1 MKNVRKSLVLIT
13 LILFSALSLLAGCND
28 NIYKNLKLSLS
39 TSAPNGVV
47 TLSDNVQDN
56 VFTITATTT
65 GMPKGY
71 DGAVAFSVPVNDSIE
86 LTQGATKISN
96 GVYYGTFYAKEP
108 GTVNVSVVT
117 LEGNVSSE
125 ITIKVVKEIS
135 GLNFND
141 TLIPVVKGVETD
153 ISQFL
158 NYYPQNTNQ
167 TEVELELIKQGEN
180 DELIKIIRNGSK
192 ITVPND
198 CNVTDFEVVA
208 KSIYNDRIFARTQAK
223 VISLVATEQLS
234 VKHDVGVIGDTS
246 DDKVLTYSRGEYFLE
261 LASNTS
267 DLHEKIIYVDFLNPA
282 DAENYVVS
290 VVGLNEEGLIVENG
304 IKKGVVQIDIDKATG
319 VLTVKAIGLGTD
331 KLILN
336 VSRRDFPNYTQF
348 TRQLIV
354 NVNVLAYPTSIT
366 VTDGNKELNE
376 LVIYANYDSVLFGA
390 PVKFDVYNEFGLMSN
405 EDVILSLSGYEDRI
419 ELYDRWRNQLQF
431 NESVSA
437 NYTYY
442 LKHNLTTVPSDLTLT
457 ITSVKYNKVVKTI
470 PIKIVTQGIDLTTDV
485 GAKEGELSLDINV
498 TDPTVVGISGLPN
511 GYDYRNLTV
520 DYDENMLNLTQTN
533 ARISIS
539 PKNQIGK
546 TNLTITAP
554 NGSRVRYVISL
565 YESLEL
571 ESTNLKIAGQIISP
585 YELTNSDPINVTV
598 KNNLVLP
605 IMFTVNGKEYSALP
619 DVLDYSAD
627 SENRDVVRVAT
638 GYKLA
643 TQNIS
648 GSSLITIRIT
658 GYDNFGSKTRVAT
671 FRIRISVH
679 IPLSEISVAKRE
691 VTIYDYNE
699 INIEQKQ
706 LYGTHKIVL
715 NTQPSYAT
723 YTFEDLEWLV
733 NFNGISYNL
742 KQLAELTVNG
752 DVYTYVLRTSNVTTI
767 TLVTNINNFTE
778 ATVYCSLG
786 STSSASFT
794 VSARIK
800 QSFINESG
808 ILIDATKQID
818 IKFEVIKP
826 IAVEYFVFDNVETKV
841 VNNYAR
847 EYFVT
852 FDERELGYTDSGYTT
867 NNVRE
872 INFQVYPQNALYKDL
887 DVRCSVP
894 GAIEVKIN
902 NTTGVLTITAKN
914 KILSEYGTALITVWA
929 KDSVNVVGGMGDLY
943 TEITVRILNGTKFA
957 PFEITNTN
965 DLLKINQSMNAY
977 FVLADNI
984 SVGEWQPIG
993 YTNHDLV
1000 VPFTG
1005 YLSGKNKTYDVNGNV
1020 LEERQYY
1027 LSNLQVT
1034 GSYSYMGLFAML
1046 GRNGVLEDIVING
1059 VYINNP
1065 AIVDSLNYYV
1075 GSLVGYSEGVIK
1087 NVTISD
1093 LSGVD
1098 NFNGAYFDNLDTT
1111 IIQNRGISI
1120 SPSVSMQGK
1129 QNVFVGGVVG
1139 FVNNPTLNEF
1149 GSTAGRLSTANE
1161 NIGSYSYTNAEILLQ
1176 KATQETKPQIVDV
1189 NVSIEINV
1197 DAKGSVAYV
1206 GGIAGFNNKAI
1217 ITKTLNDISGS
1228 GISQADVVVCIN
1240 SRVIN
1245 ERNDNS
1251 AFGGAVG
1258 FNNGEINNY
1267 TIKALIPSNKAI
1279 ESSKALNNVGGVVG
1293 YNAGVIENNISN
1305 PLVRGNNNVGGLVG
1319 VSENTVVNFVTSKY
1333 NFINGID
1340 LANNSALVEFNKNLQ
1355 IEYVNY
1361 SNIMARVNR
1370 DDYNNDELTLYDI
1383 FAKEFNVSLS
1393 DSIEDLGNREL
1404 FNQFV
1409 NYYLAGNQGKNREH
1423 MVILKVENTNLN
1435 SGVSPSVTYVYKSNV
1450 NAGNY
1455 SLEKSGS
1462 NITIN
1467 TTKEIVSVQEV
1478 IETLNNAKINYVT
1491 GNNVE
1496 LLETEKLADYKT
1508 GVLGY
1513 NNVGGLIGKYSGLYY
1528 QTPADNEEDTATGIL
1543 NKNLIFAVDAD
1554 TGRKPLSS
1562 NMKIEFVNTLE
1573 YNSVYSYYLDSTLID
1588 KWNTNVSSTN
1598 EYFGDIVLEKAL
1610 NNSNKYN
1617 VGGLIG
1623 ESNNAYIQYNSVNA
1637 GVAANNANIGGLV
1650 GSASNVIQIADSY
1663 FAGAILNSPE
1673 SQTEAERL
1681 SRGTL
1686 IGSAQNAQQT
1696 GLNYGE
1702 WMDINS
1708 NNVID
1713 SNDRVTHY
1721 YAPYAVTSKYTNK
1734 EYFNNIVNSY
1744 FFGNYNN
1751 EDGIEV
1757 VGNNKSSK
1765 NYYKMLDNHIDPN
1778 ALLKFVVDESQP
1790 VYNVS
1795 YQNENYLYFGYETGY
1810 SIMGMFKTT
1819 TSGSVIPD
1827 AVWGKI
1833 KLYEKV
1839 LTLSD
1844 PSDFYPDTDK
1854 NSSVRQSFNPYEI
1867 TVDAD
1872 LNGINDIDQSNGFDD
1887 AYSRLSNYSWYGYA
1901 DINNGLPVLLSRQ
1914 RIRKTDE
1921 YNFAIKLLVNFPPKS
1936 IKVETNS
1943 NMANIWTQ
1951 KGKNV
1956 STIYYY
1962 SLSSTNYDSN
1972 GKLDFGISNLLSSE
1986 VESYTNLL
1994 KEELKG
2000 YNTYSIEK
2008 VLTSNPVPAFIGK
2021 DSFNVTSSNSQIL
2034 SVEKVNGIRKL
2045 VAKGTGVV
2053 DLYIS
2058 SSYNTK
2064 LTEKV
2069 TVNVVN
2075 AINNSELSY
2084 YTSGNKNIV
2093 KSNSEI
2099 VVSKSTPSNQQTFI
2113 LNNSLVGKFD
2123 FAFGKGSKTF
2133 DLNQNNA
2140 SGIRYYY
2147 VADKTFTINNEN
2159 VNGYSLLH
2167 ENALTDSGALPQ
2179 ITINNKTFTQEW
2191 LQVEDSKTTIKNYY
2205 VYYIDVPTGST
2216 TNIIGLNESNT
2227 KLLAVPYFVSVDELG
2242 NAVNTPLINITSYNV
2257 VNSITYNYKSTNGY
2271 VLINNV
2277 PVAGIA
2283 DHRIDGYDEDG
2294 NENIIEES
2302 IIKLS
2307 ENAREIDIKD
2317 YINNF
2322 VTLFNVKV
2330 VNSSYSV
2337 KTSVNNVNFFV
2348 QQPISFYVDIKTDN
2362 KNAILY
2368 LTYYGNSGEERTIAV
2383 SKVVGGNL
2391 EREMNPLTISGLTL
2405 SLASIDYS
2413 SFDNADV
2420 TEKYV
2425 RYYFNL
2431 EVKDEDKLDI
2441 QDVVSK
2447 TYNFFIVKD
2456 NVSVNYDPTNS
2467 FVVSDLS
2474 EITLSSS
2481 SVNVTLNPQE
2491 IVNISLKHYPK
2502 GEANTEVNENGEQT
2516 TIFDLGEE
2524 AYDNII
2530 PGFTGVLKINI
2541 SPVFANFDEVVLTSS
2556 TSQGSVVWFN
2566 QVLANMALN
2575 SNGEYVYD
2583 GSYSTI
2589 SGSHDILGRI
2599 VLTKQSNKL
2608 ANGNINFDGFI
2619 YVKTLINSF
2628 VNESGEFTL
2637 TAQAYKNGVAL
2648 KSQSITLS
2656 VKTTPTLNL
2665 HVNGRDSAAVAR
2677 GTSLSFSA
2685 DHEGIEGEVDFSGSY
2700 AYRII
2705 NGVESVLGGY
2715 GTFFDISKQG
2725 NNYVLDTNLT
2735 LNSQAYIC
2743 VKGTIRKEING
2754 EIYEKSDVLRIKVSD
2769 FVIESI
2775 GVENVTNG
2783 NFVGLF
2789 NQTYGLVLRI
2799 TNYTCHPSLQTIVEG
2814 QVKELEKQFSSV
2826 DNKLSES
2833 GAWYTGSEQNHGTIK
2848 LGTNPTETFVFS
2860 KMSSTDLDNET
2871 VYSIRNIRFNSGD
2884 RLLAR
2889 AMYCYTDEGIKPILD
2904 TDMYHLYES
2913 NEFTYD
2919 RYFEFGF
2926 GFYRVRTEDNP
2937 DPIATVEEFKAMESG
2952 VDYIL
2957 VNDLELNDWEPFSAD
2972 LNINSLD
2979 GNGYVITIN
2988 SFKLDAKPDNDAA
3001 LIDKTF
3007 GIFTQINSETVIKNL
3022 IIEVKP
3028 NKSISINNEAAD
3040 KTSVNGDLNIDATA
3054 YKNITF
3060 GLLAGVNYGMVTNV
3074 QVTNNADWLKYERE
3088 LIIARASADN
3098 PDYAKY
3104 WSSGNFDELKFAA
3117 DVAGKYNY
3125 IVDEDKTTDEKI
3137 IYKNQENIGRDLSI
3151 VKVNTTIT
3159 TDSQEHY
3166 MGVLVGKNDVSSTS
3180 TGNAMG
3186 YITNSSVDNITIN
3199 GIGYVG
3205 GFAAYNAGKIS
3216 TSYYKGANIINR
3228 AGESDSKNSA
3238 TSGFVVFNTGSNASI
3253 QYSYVEGRL
3262 GDGDNFQ
3269 LSVDEK
3275 FITKANS
3282 DKTGL
3287 TDSMKSGYAGYAY
3300 NENAKNNAD
3309 FNYNIA
3315 GLRAMNSAISS
3326 ATEASAFVYE
3336 NNANISNSYANILV
3350 KSSMKTSGFVFSNK
3364 EAGTINSCFTLSS
3377 VLVNNMDASPFTGRN
3392 SQYDYNNVTP
3402 NSITDCHY
3410 LKLGSS
3416 STDSDS
3422 EKEYKDVFLDEGE
3435 LATGIGA
3442 GDFDEYNTFQSFAFN
3457 TDFNLNSEQEVI
3469 RSVWFIPTRGTD
3481 AIYEANFKHNFYSL
3495 SRPQLVA
3502 ANLKTQSI
3510 RVWAGT
3516 DSSDENKYN
3525 YVSTVIG
3532 EDISNPI
3539 LVKSAENFNSYL
3551 NYESSINDDERNF
3564 AIRLISDI
3572 AFNKTD
3578 LTARTYNME
3587 YYGDLDGN
3595 GMNISELRLIADKD
3609 FESQNKTVEYLG
3621 LFGRIITKDK
3631 DTAKEQRGVVRNLNI
3646 NVSEVKGSDVTFVGA
3661 LAGQIENA
3669 NVFNINI
3676 TGDEVIQG
3684 RNVVGGLAGLVSG
3697 DSEIVNISSSLS
3709 AKAAYYKYPNLFK
3722 ATNSLLDDSSYGSYE
3737 IFNKTED
3744 NGVVSI
3750 KNAKTISYA
3759 GGIIGIFDVD
3769 ARPSDEQNKRSLF
3782 NAKARSLE
3790 VSGNVTLVGEVVGG
3804 VFGAIGVDSTASE
3817 ISFIVSDNAE
3827 PELIASRVAGGVVG
3841 ENRGSL
3847 ERALISQ
3854 TLETQKKIDNE
3865 YKASATGTGYKIINK
3880 GYSDLFSGNAHFIGG
3895 LVGFNNGG
3903 QITNSYSKV
3912 NVSNIDSLYAGGV
3925 AGLNTG
3931 GKIAYV
3937 YTTSSVNAFRG
3948 VGGFI
3953 GLHTE
3958 APVTLDDNKQLSFKE
3973 EIIKF
3978 LFLDTK
3984 SGNVEAHILPNSN
3997 TTISNIVAAN
4007 VWREED
4013 LYTDRSLLYN
4023 NTALKIGAIFGN
4035 IIMNKG
4041 SGDNINPKPN
4051 AYNLSKAFANFSPA
4065 GSRKLGNET
4074 IYFVQPLINR
4084 PLGTVLGTGTTAK
4097 NNEKLLMPEI
4107 GAIGNS
4113 KEIND
4118 LDSSSEYID
4127 GDARIK
4133 DNLISYAGF
4142 SDVEKTKDNSG
4153 NVAEC
4158 FYYSRMQNIG
4168 SARTMLEVFET
4179 KLNATDATVWGDN
4192 EISKPE
4198 NLGYVNDAKGLFA
4211 NWSSDYWTG
4220 LRKTSDGDDEVTPD
4234 DIATAFPYLE
4244 PKAIKSRVLVYNA
4257 NQLAQMEDYKNAEF
4271 ILQNDIDLSILKNWQ
4286 AVGTQSDPFEGSI
4299 HSQSKPDGGYYNFK
4313 IYDSKKTVNFLPSSD
4328 FLGLLGVVNDASFHH
4343 FTLEDLTF
4351 TNSAVYAGSLFA
4363 LAQSKATVN
4372 EVVANKIT
4380 MQLEACTVGGLI
4392 GYGGGT
4398 KITNSLVKKSTI
4410 TVNKFTDTNID
4421 VNNDKL
4427 VSYSTSYRNSLYGF
4441 GGVAGMIDSDE
4452 SEIVLAN
4459 GVELNDVS
4467 ITIGNS
4473 SNILNGILKNKNEYA
4488 KNLSIGGAFGVV
4500 NPRGMSNLG
4509 IAGINATKVQ
4519 INANIKPNDSF
4530 NNISVG
4536 GLVGYTNSASLTS
4549 YVGEQ
4554 ENEDGSV
4561 SNTYVFGNS
4570 IKDASH
4576 INVNVSN
4583 NYKYVLNVGGAVG
4596 ALGGDIN
4603 VLGLENI
4610 LVESST
4616 DNSFI
4621 TVNNTTGGDTAET
4634 NIGGVAGKVNNFD
4647 IRNLTTNFNSIK
4659 VDING
4664 ISKTTVGGLVGVA
4677 SNCSNIS
4684 NSLADINSINVEPSE
4699 STTSKLTSVGGAI
4712 GIVDM
4717 HYDLTNITP
4726 VIGKVNRVVANVDL
4740 IKSTSKNT
4748 PSRGIKTTKNIGG
4761 LIGTIY
4767 NGEISE
4773 SVSNSNIEING
4784 KGYPEYIRYNLGG
4797 LVGVADIDYANKVSN
4812 SDLNKNYSKVLIQNN
4827 YTTGYIQDEAVL
4839 IGPQT
4844 NDGLIIGSI
4853 NYAYKTRDVVGISS
4867 LFEMYNN
4874 YSIGNYVGDYV
4885 YFSTKKGGVVGGI
4898 TTTDSANYNQTS
4910 DSYNSY
4916 KNSTNIKLIEN
4927 YYNQDFVPYSNNF
4940 GTALNTEQMLFGSS
4954 NTFKS
4959 DLKVWSKEYWNIS
4972 DNSYPLLKWIE
4983 EGITDKL
4990 GTEVKGVEFKN
5001 ESDGNS
5007 IGQITSGYVVNE
5019 NIDELNLINFKR
5031 VADLQASGLKVK
5043 PANGIADAISSIFTS
5058 NYTGGNIAGKT
5069 YYFKNGAGLGASV
5082 TTVDNKSILY
5092 GLTTTGFKI
5101 KENEGFITKVNTK
5114 DGNSLIAGTNSHNA
5128 GIIFNV
5134 DGSGFAI
5141 ANNTGLIDTLKSNAA
5156 ITNDSSGIINNAS
5169 IVGNIINNYDGIV
5182 KNSLTTS
5189 GANNKTIK
5197 IYSDNGTCNEFT
5209 VDDKNNV
5216 THSVSKYNNNN
5227 GKFNLSYFL
5236 KENGNQF
5243 DFDKIWTIIIP
5254 DQETANQTKFRFG
5267 LPMLQIDLK
5276 SDLRNERM
5284 DDEYYWA
5291 NDNIVNETNTGS
5303 NNYAKLNN
5311 YDYYLKNIYNS
5322 SSILIR
5328 EEEDLAAVAAYSNY
5342 GYKVVDISNAEVSL
5356 NDYYRETV
5364 SGYGIGLTTEK
5375 YEFGLKIKTTHNLLN
5390 YNNIVLTLPAVT
5402 DPSKEVSLNF
5412 YNKLWTPIGFGA
5424 DNISDE
5430 NLVTGSGNNAKYL
5443 KSSIVGEGSYSNLFA
5458 GKISGNKYSFVGLS
5472 AIGVNRNVG
5481 LFGSVEVPK
5490 DTAIDESQNF
5500 ADTFANDIL
5509 IKDSNFISVS
5519 KNNGIS
5525 STGTLAGFV
5534 YVNKSQQT
5542 YFTSK
5547 VGVEN
5552 SNIYATQTASGLIG
5566 KVTFANTS
5574 NNKLIIYKVYVNSSV
5589 YGNNTSGLAY
5599 TYCGGTSATNNAV
5612 FADQVYYI
5620 GELSGK
5626 VKLTLQS
5633 SVSTT
5638 NPYSK
5643 NSLFMGNENTQAKS
5657 NNVYAVDYYDQNA
5670 MLSTIITSVGTCNQV
5685 ITIVKLGTGML
5696 DGFDW
5701 ISTWVRTMPGEYPTF
5716 STKVEYWIKNYIRP
5730 DEDIG
5735 EIKDGTT
5742 VVKFTPGTINKST
5755 KTITINPHPYK
5766 FMVETVNNIDR
5777 KTPVYGPQQLA
5788 WIAYVVNN
5796 GGVDEQGYDYDN
5808 FNGWTIKING
5818 SMNFGGMV
5826 WTPIGY
5832 YSSLS
5837 DNEAFKGILIGNGDI
5852 RLENVMS
5859 TSVYAIDDTNTITG
5873 VEALTNDS
5881 LGLVGYA
5888 VNATIQNLTVESGI
5902 IYGGENIG
5910 TIVGYAV
5917 DTSII
5922 NCANGNPE
5930 HPEEDK
5936 TFVGGYSNVG
5946 GIVGY
5951 YRNNKTE
5958 PLNISTN
5965 TNRAAVQY
5973 SANYKEDTDKPEN
5986 FGGIAGLVYGNV
5998 IIKDDYNIKTVR
6010 GNINVGGLVGKIIN
6024 GVTVDC
6030 SGNLNSNNTGDVSGY
6045 DNVGGIVGYVADNK
6059 SIITSVT
6066 NSGKII
6072 GYNSAYV
6079 GGIAGTTNGNIT
6091 LAVNNGSVS
6100 ADNSAGIVAKI
6111 ENTDVYINNVL
6122 NTAAATNG
6130 IAYSL
6135 PNGFDASMFGL
6146 CVTTSGNP
6154 LGAINLAK
6162 PYTAVFNSVN
6172 SYTSTAFSY
6181 GDDSNKIN
6189 VTYKNIIEQNPYW
6202 SYGSNI
6208 TLNYSYKAT
6217 SLTMTPPSI
6226 VNGQFRI
6233 DTEAKFN
6240 YVNFLIKTNFM
6251 NSSTSKVI
6259 KPIYLQTLSLSNGF
6273 KTLASNTAYPI
6284 KVEVTGTSV
6293 SVASG
6298 NNGAK
6303 SILGYAYNNTIQN
6316 ITFVNNGSN
6325 TSNRFDD
6332 GVGAL
6337 LIAGHNV
6344 KLNNINAGNDTTIY
6358 YPNNNFGTLAAN
6370 LFNSEVVS
6378 CISKGFILSY
6388 NSSNIGGLIGNT
6400 FDNTRISKC
6409 TNTAYINYEPK
6420 NGNFTN
6426 PSRVSSSTGTNIGG
6440 IVGAANDT
6448 TIGYEGT
6455 TANKNCSNTQNIF
6468 AGSNIGGIVGYAT
6481 NNSKISAN
6489 NSAKNIRGTN
6499 YVGGIVGKINHS
6511 SINNSINTGRVEV
6524 SSSYVGGI
6532 TGYAENSSEVVGNT
6546 NNFIVVGND
6555 AVGGIVGYSSYS
6567 KINSNT
6573 ADTNSVAGA
6582 LSYDLSYGCGGI
6594 VGYATY
6600 GELNNNL
6607 SKGFGGY
6614 VSSYDS
6620 MYLTYNMD
6628 SYDGYSSRTASDVY
6642 SGYRIGYYNGFS
6654 GPFKFGTIFGNLDS
6668 RDNGF
6673 YLKPYTDKNNNQSNN
6688 AKSTK
6693 FVDQYTE
6700 YYGKGNADSVGGF
6713 TGKQCGVRYYSRI
6726 ANPNGNGEGE
6736 IYNESATMFKGG
6748 YNLSTKDDLTLQ
6760 NMCYSGGFLWIG
6772 GDYGFTVSL
6781 GRSTNYIGSDS
6792 EPFPGVKSYT
6802 VKYFDSV
6809 NPNAVQTK
6817 RVVEGGTAVY
6827 ISDVYRSKYELVG
6840 WKTSDGLEYD
6850 FSKPVTGDLNLYA
6863 IWQRAGVYVV
6873 KFDLQGGTGNIPDQT
6888 LDEGDNVPEP
6898 NNPTKPGL
6906 SFGGWYT
6913 MPYGEAYKYY
6923 ENNKNNDITD
6933 ADGKPVNSFND
6944 FWKIVKFD
6952 FKKYEINANI
6962 TIYAHWSQ
6970 AVVTFMNDSTDDAGV
6985 FLTQK
6990 VNFGGVISEPASS
7003 PTKPSMAF
7011 QHWAIKDGDN
7021 FIMYNW
7027 NTPIN
7032 SDLILY
7038 PVFSSSVVNVTYY
7051 KEDGVTIDKNYGTNG
7066 VLVLSKGAKLDLPTM
7081 PTKPSYKFDGWYTK
7095 SYSQYLASG
7104 DTKPYSTYKITFPLT
7119 VNADIS
7125 IYQYFVTIPFTVRF
7139 VDEEG
7144 ILLSDVPNQIVH
7156 TGGNVSRPTDPVKEG
7171 YNFVGWFTTAT
7182 GNEQFIF
7189 SGNEDAFV
7197 VMDHINIYAH
7207 FEIKT
7212 FSVTFVDANGTK
7224 IDEEDFGMANPII
7237 VDWNSTVI
7245 NPGEIANPADT
7256 SMLFRGWYSER
7267 KNNSLSGFDYDKLLF
7282 DFENTKITSNIFI
7295 YGYWEPAD
7303 TTYTVSFV
7311 DSLGNSLTGDAFISQ
7326 KVGFGQSAIRPT
7338 DNPVDPSDSENTFNN
7353 WYIRNSEGEFV
7364 LFDFEQTKIRND
7376 LIIYALWDKPV
7387 YNVTFVD
7394 IDGMPFPSEII
7405 IQVKKGDKIDITQY
7419 PELQA
7424 PPIPEG
7430 KTFVGWYKIMYDP
7443 GFTGNYD
7450 DYIFNF
7456 DNEEITSDLVLYAYY
7471 E

>member
-984 SVGEWQPIG
+984 SIGEWQPIG

-1189 NVSIEINV
+1189 NVSMEINV

-1206 GGIAGFNNKAI
+1206 GGIVGFNNKAI

-1258 FNNGEINNY
+1258 FNNGEISNY

-1361 SNIMARVNR
+1361 SNIMARVKR
-1370 DDYNNDELTLYDI
+1370 DDYNKDELTLYDI
-1383 FAKEFNVSLS
+1383 FAKEFNVSLT
-1393 DSIEDLGNREL
+1393 DSEADSGNREL

-1496 LLETEKLADYKT
+1496 LLETEKLAEYKT

-1598 EYFGDIVLEKAL
+1598 EYFGDIVLEKVL

-1751 EDGIEV
+1751 EAGIDF

-1795 YQNENYLYFGYETGY
+1795 YSNENYLYFGYETGY
-1810 SIMGMFKTT
+1810 STMGMFKTT

-1839 LTLSD
+1839 LSLSD

-1854 NSSVRQSFNPYEI
+1854 DSSVRQSFNPYET

-1943 NMANIWTQ
+1943 NMANIWTH

-2008 VLTSNPVPAFIGK
+2008 VLTYNPVPAFIGK

-2034 SVEKVNGIRKL
+2034 SVEKINGIRKL

-2179 ITINNKTFTQEW
+2179 ITINNKTFTQES

-2242 NAVNTPLINITSYNV
+2242 NAVNTPLINLTSHKV

-2283 DHRIDGYDEDG
+2283 DHRIDGYDANG

-2502 GEANTEVNENGEQT
+2502 GEASTEVNENGEQT

-2566 QVLANMALN
+2566 QVLANMTLN

-2628 VNESGEFTL
+2628 VSESGEFTL

-3300 NENAKNNAD
+3300 NKKAKDNAD

-3631 DTAKEQRGVVRNLNI
+3631 DTKKEQRGVVRNLNI

-3744 NGVVSI
+3744 NGIVSI

-3827 PELIASRVAGGVVG
+3827 PELIASRVAGGIVG

-4051 AYNLSKAFANFSPA
+4051 AYNLSKAFSNFSPA

-4198 NLGYVNDAKGLFA
+4198 NLAYVNDAKGLFA

-4398 KITNSLVKKSTI
+4398 KITNSLVKESTI

-4500 NPRGMSNLG
+4500 NPRGMSSLG

-4570 IKDASH
+4570 VNGASH

-4596 ALGGDIN
+4596 TLGGDIN

-4610 LVESST
+4610 LVESSS

-4621 TVNNTTGGDTAET
+4621 TVNNTTGGNTAET

-4647 IRNLTTNFNSIK
+4647 IRNLKTNFNSIK

-4740 IKSTSKNT
+4740 IKSTVKNN
-4748 PSRGIKTTKNIGG
+4748 PSSGIKTTKNIGG

-4773 SVSNSNIEING
+4773 CVSNSNIEING
-4784 KGYPEYIRYNLGG
+4784 KGHPEYIRYNLGG

-4812 SDLNKNYSKVLIQNN
+4812 SDPDKNYSKVLIQNN
-4827 YTTGYIQDEAVL
+4827 YTTGYILDEAVL

-4940 GTALNTEQMLFGSS
+4940 GTALNTQKMLFESS
-4954 NTFKS
+4954 DTFKS
-4959 DLKVWSKEYWNIS
+4959 DLKAWSKEYWNII
-4972 DNSYPLLKWIE
+4972 DNSYPVLKWIE

-5001 ESDGNS
+5001 ESDGAS
-5007 IGQITSGYVVNE
+5007 IGKITSGYVVNE
-5019 NIDELNLINFKR
+5019 NVDELNLINFKR

-5043 PANGIADAISSIFTS
+5043 PANGVADAISSIFTS
-5058 NYTGGNIAGKT
+5058 DYTGGNIAGKT
-5069 YYFKNGAGLGASV
+5069 YYFKDGAGLGASV

-5114 DGNSLIAGTNSHNA
+5114 DGNSLIAGTNSYNA

-5134 DGSGFAI
+5134 VGSGFAI
-5141 ANNTGLIDTLKSNAA
+5141 ANNTGLIDTLKSTAA

-5169 IVGNIINNYDGIV
+5169 IVGNTINNYDGTV
-5182 KNSLTTS
+5182 KNSITTS

-5197 IYSDNGTCNEFT
+5197 IYSDNGICNEFT

-5236 KENGNQF
+5236 KENGDQF

-5254 DQETANQTKFRFG
+5254 DQETANQTKFKFG

-5443 KSSIVGEGSYSNLFA
+5443 KSSIVGEGTYSNLFA
-5458 GKISGNKYSFVGLS
+5458 GKISGNKYSFAGLS

-5490 DTAIDESQNF
+5490 DTAIDEERNY

-5657 NNVYAVDYYDQNA
+5657 DNVYAVDYYDQNA

-5685 ITIVKLGTGML
+5685 ITNKALRTDML
-5696 DGFDW
+5696 EGFDW
-5701 ISTWVRTMPGEYPTF
+5701 ISSWTRTMLGEYPKF
-5716 STKVEYWIKNYIRP
+5716 STKVEYWIKNFVRP
-5730 DEDIG
+5730 DDSR
-5735 EIKDGTT
+5735 
-5742 VVKFTPGTINKST
+5742 ING
-5755 KTITINPHPYK
+5755 KTITINPYK
-5766 FMVETVNNIDR
+5766 YTIKTYEEGKLVEKTVEN
-5777 KTPVYGPQQLA
+5777 GPQELA

-5796 GGVDEQGYDYDN
+5796 GGIDELGNNYNN
-5808 FNGWTIKING
+5808 FNGYTIIITG
-5818 SMNFGGMV
+5818 GMDFVGMV

-5832 YSSLS
+5832 YSSDVS
-5837 DNEAFKGILIGNGDI
+5837 NQAFRGKLDGNGNSI
-5852 RLENVMS
+5852 IFENVMS
-5859 TSVYAIDDTNTITG
+5859 TSVYVIDNNDTITG
-5873 VEALTNDS
+5873 VKALTNDS

-5888 VNATIQNLTVESGI
+5888 VNATIKDLTVESGM

-5910 TIVGYAV
+5910 SLVGYAV
-5917 DTSII
+5917 DTEII
-5922 NCANGNPE
+5922 NCANGKEQKNK
-5930 HPEEDK
+5930 EEESDS
-5936 TFVGGYSNVG
+5936 VYIGGYSNVG

-6122 NTAAATNG
+6122 NTATATNG

-6146 CVTTSGNP
+6146 CVTTSGEP
-6154 LGAINLAK
+6154 LGSVSSIK
-6162 PYTAVFNSVN
+6162 PYTSVFSTSVGLNNSAY
-6172 SYTSTAFSY
+6172 SYA
-6181 GDDSNKIN
+6181 GIN
-6189 VTYKNIIEQNPYW
+6189 VSYKNIIEQNPYW
-6202 SYGSNI
+6202 VYGSNI
-6208 TLNYSYKAT
+6208 SLNYAYANST
-6217 SLTMTPPSI
+6217 GENSVNMTAPSI
-6226 VNGQFRI
+6226 VDGQFRI

-6251 NSSTSKVI
+6251 NSTTSKVI
-6259 KPIYLQTLSLSNGF
+6259 KPLYFLDLTLSANYLSI
-6273 KTLASNTAYPI
+6273 ADSYAYPL
-6284 KVEVTGTSV
+6284 KV
-6293 SVASG
+6293 SVTAANSKATITARSG
-6298 NNGAK
+6298 VNAPK
-6303 SILGYAYNNTIQN
+6303 SILGYVYSTNNSVTISNLNLDNTNDNYRFENEGCLIKVADN
-6316 ITFVNNGSN
+6316 ITITNITNANQSYIANSKFGIIASELYNCRLSNIITSGRITAIGEKVGGIAGYVNSCTVGYDNSTANSNCSN
-6325 TSNRFDD
+6325 TAMVSAVSR
-6332 GVGAL
+6332 VGGL
-6337 LIAGHNV
+6337 
-6344 KLNNINAGNDTTIY
+6344 
-6358 YPNNNFGTLAAN
+6358 FGE
-6370 LFNSEVVS
+6370 S
-6378 CISKGFILSY
+6378 
-6388 NSSNIGGLIGNT
+6388 NSSNISANNSG
-6400 FDNTRISKC
+6400 RIS
-6409 TNTAYINYEPK
+6409 
-6420 NGNFTN
+6420 G
-6426 PSRVSSSTGTNIGG
+6426 
-6440 IVGAANDT
+6440 D
-6448 TIGYEGT
+6448 
-6455 TANKNCSNTQNIF
+6455 
-6468 AGSNIGGIVGYAT
+6468 SNIGGIVGYSTSSNIERSSNTA
-6481 NNSKISAN
+6481 SISSN
-6489 NSAKNIRGTN
+6489 
-6499 YVGGIVGKINHS
+6499 GGS
-6511 SINNSINTGRVEV
+6511 
-6524 SSSYVGGI
+6524 
-6532 TGYAENSSEVVGNT
+6532 
-6546 NNFIVVGND
+6546 
-6555 AVGGIVGYSSYS
+6555 VGGIVGYATRTTSKGSNISRNSNTGDVCGNKASNTGGIAGETIGLSGHMLKVDNNTNNITIENTYSSSRVGGIIGYSSYTNIES
-6567 KINSNT
+6567 NTNSYIVMGNDNIGGIVGYANYSTINSNT
-6573 ADTNSVAGA
+6573 STSTSIVGAFYNETPSV
-6582 LSYDLSYGCGGI
+6582 GCGGI
-6594 VGYATY
+6594 VGYSRYSSGSSNVSNGFAGYITSY
-6600 GELNNNL
+6600 YMYTMYNL
-6607 SKGFGGY
+6607 
-6614 VSSYDS
+6614 D
-6620 MYLTYNMD
+6620 D
-6628 SYDGYSSRTASDVY
+6628 YDGYSKRWADSVSN
-6642 SGYRIGYYNGFS
+6642 GYTYGKYYDNPDS
-6654 GPFKFGTIFGNLDS
+6654 IRFKVGTIYG
-6668 RDNGF
+6668 
-6673 YLKPYTDKNNNQSNN
+6673 DKEGYGSVQASTAG
-6688 AKSTK
+6688 AKSTR
-6693 FVDQYTE
+6693 FIDQYTH
-6700 YYGKGNADSVGGF
+6700 YSNKGKGFRGSYCTVNFTTLDANNGDGAGTSDGYSFDSSTASQESGYWAVWFDKFNFYCPLDNYSSLAKTFSRTRLPGLECVTVTYKDQNKVLKTDSDVVKNSTAENYIPDSGNEDYVFGGWYTDAALTKPYDF
-6713 TGKQCGVRYYSRI
+6713 
-6726 ANPNGNGEGE
+6726 
-6736 IYNESATMFKGG
+6736 
-6748 YNLSTKDDLTLQ
+6748 STLVTSDLTLYVKWVEA
-6760 NMCYSGGFLWIG
+6760 NM
-6772 GDYGFTVSL
+6772 
-6781 GRSTNYIGSDS
+6781 N
-6792 EPFPGVKSYT
+6792 
-6802 VKYFDSV
+6802 
-6809 NPNAVQTK
+6809 
-6817 RVVEGGTAVY
+6817 VVH
-6827 ISDVYRSKYELVG
+6827 
-6840 WKTSDGLEYD
+6840 
-6850 FSKPVTGDLNLYA
+6850 
-6863 IWQRAGVYVV
+6863 
-6873 KFDLQGGTGNIPDQT
+6873 FDLQGGVGNSTTVDQ
-6888 LDEGDNVPEP
+6888 NVKNKKQATEP
-6898 NNPTKPGL
+6898 SINPTKTGVT
-6906 SFGGWYT
+6906 FGGWYI
-6913 MPYGEAYKYY
+6913 YSYSEALNSY
-6923 ENNKNNDITD
+6923 NNIDKNNEDV
-6933 ADGKPVNSFND
+6933 PNSFEE
-6944 FWKIVKFD
+6944 FWNASKFD
-6952 FKKYEINANI
+6952 FETKIQ
-6962 TIYAHWSQ
+6962 TDVTLYAYWSQ
-6970 AVVTFMNDSTDDAGV
+6970 AVVTFMNDSTDEAEV
-6985 FLTQK
+6985 FLTKK
-6990 VNFGGVISEPASS
+6990 VNWNGTISKPATS
-7003 PTKPSMAF
+7003 PTKPDMAF
-7011 QHWAIKDGDN
+7011 QYWAIKSGEDY
-7021 FIMYNW
+7021 IEYNW
-7027 NTPIN
+7027 ENKIL
-7032 SDLILY
+7032 SDLTLY
-7038 PVFSSSVVNVTYY
+7038 PVYSSSIVKV
-7051 KEDGVTIDKNYGTNG
+7051 KFFKDDGVTLDTNYGESG
-7066 VLVLSKGAKLDLPTM
+7066 VLSLATGSLFNPASLGAPE
-7081 PTKPSYKFDGWYTK
+7081 KPSYQFDGWYTK

-7104 DTKPYSTYKITFPLT
+7104 DTKPYSTYKITASIK
-7119 VNADIS
+7119 VDADVS
-7125 IYQYFVTIPFTVRF
+7125 IYQYFVTIPFTVSF
-7139 VDEEG
+7139 VNEEG
-7144 ILLSDVPNQIVH
+7144 EPLSDVPNQIVH

-7197 VMDHINIYAH
+7197 VMGHINIYAH

-7224 IDEEDFGMANPII
+7224 IDEDKFGMANPII
-7237 VDWNSTVI
+7237 VNWNSTVI

-7282 DFENTKITSNIFI
+7282 DFEKTKITSNIFI

-7326 KVGFGQSAIRPT
+7326 KVGFGQSASRPT

-7364 LFDFEQTKIRND
+7364 LFDFEGTEIRND

-7387 YNVTFVD
+7387 YNVNFVD

-7405 IQVKKGDKIDITQY
+7405 IQVTKGEKC
-7419 PELQA
+7419 PEPEN

-7430 KTFVGWYKIMYDP
+7430 KEFVGWYKIMYDP

-7450 DYIFNF
+7450 DYKFNF
-7456 DNEEITSDLVLYAYY
+7456 GTEKITSDLVLYAYY
-7471 E
+7471 EDKK